1 MGSNGITRKNV
12 NGFGY
17 NRMNQL
23 ELAIITATKFH
34 SGVMDKTGT
43 CLYIFHPLRVMDMA
57 RYLGLDDE
65 AQQIA
70 VMHDLVEDTD
80 CTLNH
85 LRSLG
90 FSERVVNGVDALTR
104 RNKKNAVVE
113 EVYNP
118 LGPAYYD
125 RITEESYFGFV
136 KRAAENLDAR
146 KLKPLDN
153 ADNMRPDRAVEG
165 LKLGGRYKKSIGICM
180 NACIEAGEQDYVDRF
195 NRLVTWA

>member
-1 MGSNGITRKNV
+1 
-12 NGFGY
+12 
-17 NRMNQL
+17 MNNL

-57 RYLGLDDE
+57 RYLGLDEE

-80 CTLNH
+80 CTLRH
-85 LRSLG
+85 LEHLG
-90 FSERVVNGVDALTR
+90 FSKRVIDGVDALTR
-104 RNKKNAVVE
+104 RNKDNARF
-113 EVYNP
+113 YP
-118 LGPAYYD
+118 SGIPARYVPAD
-125 RITEESYFGFV
+125 GDVLIQEAYFDFV
-136 KRAAENLDAR
+136 KRASENPDGR

-165 LKLGGRYKKSIGICM
+165 LKLGGRYKKSISVCM
-180 NACIEAGEQDYVDRF
+180 DACIQAGEQDYVDRF
-195 NRLVTWA
+195 NKLVTWA